1 MFVYNFKVNTKN
13 ILKVFF
19 IIAIIVSIIFFIL
32 STYRIFTRSKEVKVQ
47 DDISNTHVANIQSEN
62 YTNVLKSVH
71 DNLDNYIGQ
80 QIHFVGYIYRVS
92 DIEDNQFI
100 LARDMIISSNLETL
114 VVGFLCKSNRA
125 NEFEDRTWVEL
136 TGTITKGD
144 YHGDI
149 PVIDVSDIKK
159 VNKPSDEY
167 VYPPDSDYIP
177 TSILF

>member
-19 IIAIIVSIIFFIL
+19 VIAIIVSIIFFIV
-32 STYRIFTRSKEVKVQ
+32 STYRIFTRSNEVKVQ
-47 DDISNTHVANIQSEN
+47 DDISNTHIANIEAEN
-62 YTNVLKSVH
+62 YSNVLKSVH
-71 DNLDNYIGQ
+71 DNLENYIGQ
-80 QIHFVGYIYRVS
+80 KIHFTGYIYRVS
-92 DIEDNQFI
+92 DINNNQFI
-100 LARDMIISSNLETL
+100 LARDMIISSDLQTL
-114 VVGFLCKSNRA
+114 VVGFLCQSDKA
-125 NEFEDRTWVEL
+125 NQFENKTWVEL
-136 TGTITKGD
+136 TGTIIKGN

-177 TSILF
+177 TATLF